1 MSAGCCDHCILR
13 LGFGQRRRRVLFL
26 LVKHSELDN
35 PAFRGILVAETDRNG
50 QVRGEVREKAPLPLV
65 EPGEAA

>member
-1 MSAGCCDHCILR
+1 M
-13 LGFGQRRRRVLFL
+13 
-26 LVKHSELDN
+26 VKHPEFDQ
-35 PAFRGILVAETDRNG
+35 AEWRGYLLAETDRNG